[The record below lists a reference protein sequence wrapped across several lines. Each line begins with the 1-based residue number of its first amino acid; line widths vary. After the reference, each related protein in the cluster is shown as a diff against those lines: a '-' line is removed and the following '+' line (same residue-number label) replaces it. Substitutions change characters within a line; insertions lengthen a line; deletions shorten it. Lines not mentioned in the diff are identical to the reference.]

1 METAHS
7 KARRVFT
14 WLLLSAGFGAAL
26 SVNAQQPVVTKA
38 ETVAIQGLQEA
49 RADGSRALALARL
62 EPAIQACP
70 PLRAT
75 DQQGCRLQE
84 IHASEQGQRLVALT
98 SGMLDAPLG
107 REAIGS
113 FFSNVIPRC
122 VFSRRDSLPEAWREL
137 GPKFAQLLPGD
148 VYRYV
153 EKTESFPSY
162 RRELQDRL
170 LLDDR
175 PETLEIADEIGRRP
189 GGRRILGTF
198 LEAALRLQRLDCR
211 VLSANE
217 QQVIRQVMQ
226 QLAR

>member
-1 METAHS
+1 ME
-7 KARRVFT
+7 KALRVFA
-14 WLLLSAGFGAAL
+14 WLVLRAGLGAAL
-26 SVNAQQPVVTKA
+26 SANAQQPVVTKA
-38 ETVAIQGLQEA
+38 ETVAIQELQEA
-49 RADGSRALALARL
+49 RAAGSRALALARL

-70 PLRAT
+70 PVRAT
-75 DQQGCRLQE
+75 DRQGCRLQE

-107 REAIGS
+107 KEAIGS

-122 VFSRRDSLPEAWREL
+122 VFGQRDSLPEAWREL

-148 VYRYV
+148 VYQYI

-198 LEAALRLQRLDCR
+198 LEAALRLQRPDCR

-217 QQVIRQVMQ
+217 QQVIRQVMP